1 VAETTTSES
10 TQATILNQIE
20 ALRNEF
26 YNRQVALP
34 PPTSS
39 LQCAYEIRMQRLY
52 DILDGPAGASPGG
65 IDNDPPLDLP
75 EQQIC
80 E

>member
-1 VAETTTSES
+1 MTELNTPER
-10 TQATILNQIE
+10 TQASILNQIE

-26 YNRQVALP
+26 DKRRATSP

-52 DILDGPAGASPGG
+52 DLLDGTIEA
-65 IDNDPPLDLP
+65 LP
-75 EQQIC
+75 RAD
-80 E
+80 

>member
-1 VAETTTSES
+1 MAETNTPKSARAS
-10 TQATILNQIE
+10 ILNQIE

-26 YNRQVALP
+26 NDRRATSP

-52 DILDGPAGASPGG
+52 DILDGTTGTAPA
-65 IDNDPPLDLP
+65 P
-75 EQQIC
+75 E
-80 E
+80 

>member
-1 VAETTTSES
+1 MAEPNTLES
-10 TQATILNQIE
+10 TQASILNQIE

-26 YNRQVALP
+26 NQRRTTSP

-52 DILDGPAGASPGG
+52 DLLDGTTEA
-65 IDNDPPLDLP
+65 LP
-75 EQQIC
+75 RPD
-80 E
+80 